1 MRRLGKVVRATCQ
14 ESSIH
19 LHQGKECLDLPNVY
33 RVSGLGLGFEAFYP
47 METASEIEGCK
58 VWSGGFPLNQFND
71 RLINICAIV

>member
-33 RVSGLGLGFEAFYP
+33 RLSGLGLGLEAFYP
-47 METASEIEGCK
+47 MEAGMSAHAFVSWEAVRLRAAKLG
-58 VWSGGFPLNQFND
+58 VGGSH
-71 RLINICAIV
+71 